1 MAGKKRSGW
10 LKWLLI
16 GVILAGIAVGAVAYV
31 TRPKDAAFDFKTAAV
46 TKGEITQV
54 VTANGNLTPVI
65 DVQVGSQVSGIITNI
80 LEDFNSRVQLGD
92 MLAQIDA
99 STYEFALNQNKAD
112 LAHPQAALELA
123 QINAKRAEELY
134 KNALISKSD
143 YATPKAALHQAEA
156 TVTTEQLQ
164 AEKAKDRKS
173 VV

>member
-31 TRPKDAAFDFKTAAV
+31 KRPKDPAFDFKTAAV

-80 LEDFNSRVQLGD
+80 LVDFNSRVKLGD
-92 MLAQIDA
+92 VLAQIDA
-99 STYEFALNQNKAD
+99 STYEFALSQNKAD
-112 LAHPQAALELA
+112 LANAQAALELA
-123 QINAKRAEELY
+123 QIGAKRAEELY
-134 KNALISKSD
+134 KNALRSKS
-143 YATPKAALHQAEA
+143 ACAASVGGLRQAEA
-156 TVTTEQLQ
+156 SVSTRRARL
-164 AEKAKDRKS
+164 EK
-173 VV
+173 